1 MGAATA
7 NHPTPPLVEPPA
19 TAAAQAGPE
28 MLTPGSAALI
38 LNVSESDVLSAL
50 ADGSLKGKKI
60 GSSWRV
66 TRAALEDFMKS

>member
-1 MGAATA
+1 
-7 NHPTPPLVEPPA
+7 
-19 TAAAQAGPE
+19 
-28 MLTPGSAALI
+28 MLTPASAALI
-38 LNVSESDVLSAL
+38 LNVSESDVLTAL